1 MDKMDT
7 NPCLQEPYD
16 QEGGS
21 ESYIECQMVINRW
34 KRMKQGG
41 KVGNAGREE
50 SLLYVR
56 EGISMREAFIEQ
68 MIFEQRPGGSEG
80 ATV

>member
-1 MDKMDT
+1 
-7 NPCLQEPYD
+7 
-16 QEGGS
+16 
-21 ESYIECQMVINRW
+21 
-34 KRMKQGG
+34 MKQGD

-56 EGISMREAFIEQ
+56 EGISTRVAFIEQ

-80 ATV
+80 ATM